1 MLVENGG
8 VIMALIDVV
17 NSNLHNQDTVL
28 DIGCGDKVLSN
39 QFKCKMV
46 ITLDAW
52 EKVDPDI
59 LADLEVE
66 DLPFTEN
73 SVDVVIMLDFIEHLN
88 KERGFAI
95 IEQAKLITRRMIIL
109 LTPLWWTDNSVNV
122 NDKDMWYYGN
132 EYDYHKSLWT
142 LEDFEGWTRFTNN
155 PDVSDTY
162 FVGAWTKK

>member
-1 MLVENGG
+1 
-8 VIMALIDVV
+8 MALIDVV
-17 NSNLHNQDTVL
+17 NRNLRIQDTIL
-28 DIGCGDKVLSN
+28 DIGCGDKVLSK

-52 EKVDPDI
+52 DKVDPDI

-73 SVDVVIMLDFIEHLN
+73 SVDVVIMLDFIEHLS
-88 KERGFAI
+88 KDRGVVI
-95 IEQAKLITRRMIIL
+95 IEQAKKIARRSIIL

-122 NDKDMWYYGN
+122 NDPDMWCYGN
-132 EYDYHKSLWT
+132 IFDYHKSLWT
-142 LEDFEGWTRFTNN
+142 LEDFAGWNRFTNN
-155 PDVSDTY
+155 PNVSDKY